1 MHYIKL
7 ALHDRK
13 FMIIFSVMILFVL
26 VTIFAGSI
34 APHDP
39 IVQNYDMIL
48 QPPGKEY
55 PFGTDQVGRCLFSRI
70 LYGGKSSL
78 LIAIAVTLLMAAI
91 GLLIGMISGYTGG
104 IVDTILMRLTD
115 MLLAFPHIVFVIAV
129 VSVLGTGT
137 LNLIIAMTLISWTMY
152 ARVSRSMV
160 MSIRKED
167 YVEQARLGGAGRF
180 AVMFRYIMPNVI
192 PYLIVLITQ
201 DIGGNLLTLAS
212 LSLLG
217 LGSQPPTPE
226 WGFMLSEGKRYMQTS
241 PWMILFP
248 GMAILICVIIFNLM
262 GDSLRDVLD
271 PRGITRRDTL
281 SFKNRFSKKPTES
294 EEKNDND
301 KEMA

>member
-1 MHYIKL
+1 MHYIKI
-7 ALHDRK
+7 ALHDKK
-13 FMIIFSVMILFVL
+13 FMIIFSVTILFVL
-26 VTIFAGSI
+26 VTVFAGAV

-39 IVQNYDMIL
+39 IVQDYNALL
-48 QPPGKEY
+48 QPPGREY
-55 PFGTDQVGRCLFSRI
+55 PFGTDQVGRCLLSRI

-78 LIAIAVTLLMAAI
+78 LIAIIVTLLMAVIGMII
-91 GLLIGMISGYTGG
+91 GLISGYTGG
-104 IVDTILMRLTD
+104 LVDTILMRITD

-137 LNLIIAMTLISWTMY
+137 GNLIIAMTLISWTMY
-152 ARVSRSMV
+152 ARVTRSMV
-160 MSIRKED
+160 ITIRNED
-167 YVEQARLGGAGRF
+167 YVEQARLGGAGKP
-180 AVMFRYIMPNVI
+180 AIMFRYIMPNTI

-201 DIGGNLLTLAS
+201 DIGSNLLTLAS

-226 WGFMLSEGKRYMQTS
+226 WGYMLSEGKRYMQTA

-262 GDSLRDVLD
+262 GDSLRDILD
-271 PRGITRRDTL
+271 PRGITRRDD
-281 SFKNRFSKKPTES
+281 FPFRKRYHKKYER
-294 EEKNDND
+294 EANEKNE

>member
-1 MHYIKL
+1 MYYFRI
-7 ALHDRK
+7 ALHDKK
-13 FMIIFSVMILFVL
+13 FIFIFFVTILFIL
-26 VTIFAGSI
+26 VTVFAGAV

-39 IVQNYDMIL
+39 IVQNYDAIL
-48 QPPGKEY
+48 QPPSGEY
-55 PFGTDQVGRCLFSRI
+55 LFGTDQVGRCLLSRI

-91 GLLIGMISGYTGG
+91 GLIIGMISGYAGG
-104 IVDTILMRLTD
+104 LVDTVLMRFTD

-137 LNLIIAMTLISWTMY
+137 GNLIIAMTLISWTMY
-152 ARVSRSMV
+152 ARVTRSMV
-160 MSIRKED
+160 MTIRNED
-167 YVEQARLGGAGRF
+167 YVEQARLSGTSRP

-201 DIGGNLLTLAS
+201 DIGSNLLTLAS

-226 WGFMLSEGKRYMQTS
+226 WGFMLSEGKRYMQAA
-241 PWMILFP
+241 PWMLLFP

-262 GDSLRDVLD
+262 GDSLRDILD
-271 PRGITRRDTL
+271 PRGITRRDSFFIKRTL
-281 SFKNRFSKKPTES
+281 NNIKES
-294 EEKNDND
+294 EELDRNE